1 MRAPV
6 LVGTGRDR
14 MWMEPSVL
22 ERRTGQG
29 TVLASVEQGAAGNGG
44 FPF

>member
-1 MRAPV
+1 MRATV

-14 MWMEPSVL
+14 MGIDPRVL
-22 ERRTGQG
+22 KEGTVQG

-44 FPF
+44 FQF